1 MTEDDLVGDG
11 FHVPIE
17 FHVSAG
23 IESKYATNMVVH
35 YQEHEFIIHFFE
47 AYTPFFLGSPGEL
60 EEQRQSATSVRAEC
74 VARIVVAAER
84 MPGFVEAL
92 QTNLD
97 KYRARKGVQDE

>member
-1 MTEDDLVGDG
+1 MSEPQQVQWRIRKETVMTEDDLVGDG

-60 EEQRQSATSVRAEC
+60 EEQRQSATSVRAGWPTHGPS
-74 VARIVVAAER
+74 R
-84 MPGFVEAL
+84 
-92 QTNLD
+92 QWS
-97 KYRARKGVQDE
+97 